1 MIFSSIDT
9 LHVIYYNY
17 TMKKIFKHLDLPTEN
32 ISGMYEIGDD
42 GFCKNIKNRGYTF
55 EFKLNYNNIWLHG
68 DCSTVDVDTLKPDN
82 FFTFEFKKIRV
93 EITGEGMEFLRS
105 RHFSPDDTFIKQS
118 FWLACNTRYNITR
131 VDFAFDYVNDKK
143 DTFDAIFTYVDNYQL
158 ANRCCGRLLTGR
170 GSGISFK
177 RKYGNEDTLYL
188 GSTGSDKICR
198 IYDKKLERGSD
209 RIAKLDIP
217 SFMLNDIKEVKSWY
231 RVELQFRRF
240 YCEEQLFGNRGDLK
254 NNLMFLFD
262 NFMICDKDERGDYH
276 HIQPMVDL
284 YDWTKLQKLYKM
296 QNESKF
302 KDSVTW
308 IDKVRQF
315 MKQQGAL
322 SNTYGVMHGG
332 LGFILDNVELCL
344 AQCQDDPMY
353 YSRLTTLNSRIR
365 ADADFY
371 GYSLR
376 EWLPFVNE
384 EKGQFVLDKPK
395 IVRDLLMSLSLERG
409 VREVVF
415 FVAEEFKQM
424 EDNLQNKDIF
434 PLIPSK

>member
-9 LHVIYYNY
+9 LHVIYYNC
-17 TMKKIFKHLDLPTEN
+17 TMKLIFEHLNLPTEN
-32 ISGMYEIGDD
+32 ISGMYEVGDD

-105 RHFSPDDTFIKQS
+105 RHFSPDDTFMSQT
-118 FWLACNTRYNITR
+118 FWLGCNTRFNITR
-131 VDFAFDYVNDKK
+131 VDFAFDFVNDKK
-143 DTFDAIFTYVDNYQL
+143 ETFDEIFCYVDNYQL
-158 ANRCCGRLLTGR
+158 ANRGCERLLTGR

-188 GSTGSDKICR
+188 GSGGSDKICR
-198 IYDKKLERGSD
+198 IYDKKLERGAD
-209 RIAKLDIP
+209 RIAKLDLP
-217 SFMLNDIKEVKSWY
+217 SFMLEEIKEVKSWY

-240 YCEEQLFGNRGDLK
+240 YCEEQLFCNHGDLK

-262 NFMICDKDERGDYH
+262 NFMICEKDEEGKYH

-302 KDSVTW
+302 KDSTTW
-308 IDKVRQF
+308 IDKVREF

-322 SNTYGVMHGG
+322 SNVYGVMHGG
-332 LGFILDNVELCL
+332 LTFLLDNADLCI
-344 AQCQDDPMY
+344 AQCQDDPKY

-371 GYSLR
+371 GYTLK
-376 EWLPFVNE
+376 EWLPYVKEVN
-384 EKGQFVLDKPK
+384 GQFFLDKVK
-395 IVRDLLMSLSLERG
+395 IVHDLIMYLSLELG
-409 VREVVF
+409 VKEEVISI
-415 FVAEEFKQM
+415 AEEFKLM
-424 EDNLQNKDIF
+424 EDNRKNNLF
-434 PLIPSK
+434 PML